1 MIWFYK
7 CTNVNYTQ
15 IKKKVGYIWVYNDM
29 AKCSQQVKRKT
40 LLTNQQAENEVHLEN
55 DWGGGRESDTRML
68 ALLVWGSRQYGGGFD
83 FLFCASVSTKNTL
96 VIREKVVI
104 FLRGGK
110 KPLIINSQW
119 PLRTT
124 AFNVIR
130 FCWAQSEH
138 LGGQRIGGHQIPH
151 WTLKELVTETKNKN
165 REPKKWINT
174 PRTHSN

>member
-1 MIWFYK
+1 
-7 CTNVNYTQ
+7 
-15 IKKKVGYIWVYNDM
+15 M

-40 LLTNQQAENEVHLEN
+40 LLTNQQAENEMHLEN

-130 FCWAQSEH
+130 FC
-138 LGGQRIGGHQIPH
+138 
-151 WTLKELVTETKNKN
+151 
-165 REPKKWINT
+165 
-174 PRTHSN
+174 